1 MWILIKL
8 LVPRESTIFVSMLP
22 SLSQFLQVCV
32 DKPGLSHLARGKVL
46 DVAALPEKVATL
58 ADPGTKALAE
68 VETVAAIAK
77 REIVFFIVKI
87 IVGAG

>member
-1 MWILIKL
+1 M
-8 LVPRESTIFVSMLP
+8 
-22 SLSQFLQVCV
+22 
-32 DKPGLSHLARGKVL
+32 

-77 REIVFFIVKI
+77 RKKVFFIVKI
-87 IVGAG
+87 IVCAG